1 MLFLINMIPITKP
14 TLSKYKKY
22 APRFKEVIE
31 SGILTNG
38 KYVKLFED
46 NASKYLGVKYCIAVS
61 SCTSG
66 LMLVLKGLAVRGE
79 VVLPSFT
86 FSASGHAVLWNNLK
100 PVFADIKKDTY
111 EIDPISIKKMITPK
125 TGAILATQIFGNSCN
140 VAALRKIC
148 NKHNLRLIFDAAHA
162 FGSELKGKKVGVFGD
177 AEVFSL
183 SPTKVLTAAEGGL
196 IATNNKALAEFC
208 RIGRNYG
215 DDGSYN
221 TKFNGLN
228 ARMSEF
234 HAIIGL
240 ESLKN
245 IDKNLKDRLAAVN
258 YFKNKLSRID
268 KNIEFQAIH
277 KNSKSTFKDFSLY
290 INPSKTGYNRDQLH
304 DHLITNG
311 IIAKKY
317 FYPPL
322 HLQKTYN
329 KFYVNK
335 KQLVNTNNVANNV
348 LSLPLFSH
356 ISKKE
361 IDLIVETIKTFY
373 DTKRI

>member
-1 MLFLINMIPITKP
+1 MIPITKP
-14 TLSKYKKY
+14 TLKPYNKY

-31 SGILTNG
+31 SGIITNG
-38 KYVKLFED
+38 KYVKLLED
-46 NASKYLGVKYCIAVS
+46 KVCKYLNVKYCVAVS

-66 LMLVLKGLAVRGE
+66 LILVLKGLGLKGE
-79 VVLPSFT
+79 VIMPSFT
-86 FSASGHAVLWNNLK
+86 FSASGHAVLWNNLR

-111 EIDPISIKKMITPK
+111 ELDPVSVEKLITPL
-125 TGAILATQIFGNSCN
+125 TSAIFATQIFGNPCN
-140 VAALRKIC
+140 AGILKRIAV
-148 NKHNLRLIFDAAHA
+148 KHNLKLIFDAAHA
-162 FGSELKGKKVGVFGD
+162 FGSELNGRKVGTFGD

-196 IATNNKALAEFC
+196 ITTNNKELAEFC

-234 HAIIGL
+234 HAIVGL
-240 ESLKN
+240 ESLDH
-245 IDKNLKDRLAAVN
+245 IERNLKTRLSAVD
-258 YFKNKLSRID
+258 YFKEQLSEID
-268 KNIEFQAIH
+268 YNIELQKIN
-277 KNSKSTFKDFSLY
+277 KGGRSTFKDFSLY
-290 INPSKTGYNRDQLH
+290 LDPAKTGYSRNQLH
-304 DHLITNG
+304 DHLLAGG
-311 IIAKKY
+311 IVSKKY

-322 HLQKTYN
+322 HLQKTYLPYKPN
-329 KFYVNK
+329 Y
-335 KQLVNTNNVANNV
+335 QLPITEKISENV

-361 IDLIVETIKTFY
+361 IDTIISKIKNFY
-373 DTKRI
+373 EKK

>member
-31 SGILTNG
+31 SGVITNG

-46 NASKYLGVKYCIAVS
+46 KVSKYLGVKHCVAVS

-79 VVLPSFT
+79 VILPSFT

-111 EIDPISIKKMITPK
+111 EINPVSIEKVITPQ
-125 TGAILATQIFGNSCN
+125 TGAILATQIFGNPCN

-148 NKHNLRLIFDAAHA
+148 NKHNLKLIFDAAHA
-162 FGSELKGKKVGVFGD
+162 FGSELKGKKVGAFGD

-196 IATNNKALAEFC
+196 IATNNKTLAEFC

-240 ESLKN
+240 ESLEN
-245 IDKNLKDRLAAVN
+245 IDKNLKARRIAVN
-258 YFKNKLSRID
+258 YFKDKLLRID
-268 KNIEFQAIH
+268 KNIEFQTIN
-277 KNSKSTFKDFSLY
+277 KNGESTFKDFSLF
-290 INPSKTGYNRDQLH
+290 IDPAKTGYNRDQLH
-304 DHLITNG
+304 DYLLTNG

-322 HLQKTYN
+322 HLQKTYS
-329 KFYVNK
+329 KFHVNK
-335 KQLVNTNNVANNV
+335 GQLVNTNGVANNV

-361 IDLIVETIKTFY
+361 VNFIAETIKKFY
-373 DTKRI
+373 DSKRS